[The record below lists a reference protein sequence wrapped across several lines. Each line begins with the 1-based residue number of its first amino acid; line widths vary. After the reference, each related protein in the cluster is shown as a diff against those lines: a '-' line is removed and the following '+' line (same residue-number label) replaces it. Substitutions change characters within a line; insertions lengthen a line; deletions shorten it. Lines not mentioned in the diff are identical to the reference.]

1 MYYGLEP
8 SSVPRNSAEK
18 DWERERR
25 ERNILAVRKIM
36 AEKVGARSKK
46 DSHSLVRMN
55 IQGFS
60 GVQCSPVHSTGT
72 NIVGPDSHWT
82 GPFFNFFFPLC
93 IFFHEQESSA
103 CSRTSSPPTFRH
115 RFRGKG
121 FTTTARLCLAECGTI
136 LSWDFL
142 NPRRNHESF
151 LCDFKRGNVIWNV
164 SISIER
170 REKNKGAIIIVV
182 LREWNLWRAF

>member
-1 MYYGLEP
+1 MISKP
-8 SSVPRNSAEK
+8 SLRPSVLKVRLLKLARNFRPPFSMDFRRDKKDPRCECITVSSQVPFRETVRK
-18 DWERERR
+18 RIERERERR

-136 LSWDFL
+136 LS
-142 NPRRNHESF
+142 
-151 LCDFKRGNVIWNV
+151 
-164 SISIER
+164 
-170 REKNKGAIIIVV
+170 
-182 LREWNLWRAF
+182 